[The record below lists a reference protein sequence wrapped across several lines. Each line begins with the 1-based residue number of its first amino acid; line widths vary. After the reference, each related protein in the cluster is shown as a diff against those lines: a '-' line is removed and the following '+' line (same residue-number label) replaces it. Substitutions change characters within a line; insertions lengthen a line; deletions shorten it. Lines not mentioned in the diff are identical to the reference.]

1 LNPKYVV
8 MVVVVVLCAPCPATW
23 CLTSTQTASHCVLT
37 HQHVRV
43 CPILCPPPK
52 PPPLVLPG
60 CSHQLCNCKHISCNP
75 LSVLRH
81 GNNVALWYELHMSC
95 QLEQH
100 TARVDVAHCLLHAR
114 MWLYWTAV
122 VLLRHQ
128 EAYPDACGPP

>member
-1 LNPKYVV
+1 
-8 MVVVVVLCAPCPATW
+8 MSEFAQFCA
-23 CLTSTQTASHCVLT
+23 
-37 HQHVRV
+37 
-43 CPILCPPPK
+43 PPPK